1 MAISNGQV
9 EEVMR
14 LIASGRTAEVRSL
27 NLHIRVLVH
36 VRVHVPV
43 QS

>member
-14 LIASGRTAEVRSL
+14 LIASGRTAKVRSL
-27 NLHIRVLVH
+27 NLYI
-36 VRVHVPV
+36 HVPV

>member
-14 LIASGRTAEVRSL
+14 LIASGVTAKVRSL
-27 NLHIRVLVH
+27 NLYIHVH
-36 VRVHVPV
+36 V

>member
-14 LIASGRTAEVRSL
+14 LIASGRTTKVRSL
-27 NLHIRVLVH
+27 NLHILIH
-36 VRVHVPV
+36 V

>member
-1 MAISNGQV
+1 MAISNGWV

-14 LIASGRTAEVRSL
+14 LIASGRTAKVRSL
-27 NLHIRVLVH
+27 NLYMH
-36 VRVHVPV
+36 V